1 MVFGPLFLTQFLR
14 YSSVFWAN
22 EMSHGA
28 PLDGSCSPQ
37 RVVNHETPSPFLPPP
52 FSREVRGAGNG
63 LNDWSCCQ
71 NPLST
76 GFRVCPGWR
85 TRPCSGKVTGETVL
99 QTLPCLSLLISSD
112 CPSPFNKLIDAS
124 VSAPVSCSS
133 NDHIQGEEGG
143 QPQMY
148 NSQTGIVGNVR
159 IHYFQLARLNWSQSY
174 GTKSLACRIWHLLSS
189 RG

>member
-1 MVFGPLFLTQFLR
+1 MLRALGISFVFTYGLWPLFLTQFLR

-37 RVVNHETPSPFLPPP
+37 RVVNHELPAPPP
-52 FSREVRGAGNG
+52 LRHSPERRGAGNG
-63 LNDWSCCQ
+63 LNDWSCCHK

-124 VSAPVSCSS
+124 KCVCTLWAVLVMITSKGRKAW
-133 NDHIQGEEGG
+133 I
-143 QPQMY
+143 PQMY
-148 NSQTGIVGNVR
+148 SQVR
-159 IHYFQLARLNWSQSY
+159 LELWVTWGFTTFN
-174 GTKSLACRIWHLLSS
+174 
-189 RG
+189 